1 MTKIIGLTGGIA
13 CGKSMVSEYLRQKG
27 IPVIDADLVA
37 RQVVEPG
44 SIGLQQ
50 IRDAF
55 GAQYLLAD
63 GSLNREMLG
72 RKVFAEPEAL
82 KRLNAIT
89 GPLILAE
96 LKSQLREAG
105 SVVVL
110 DAVLLLEEE
119 QYHQLVDQVWVVTA
133 GPELQL
139 ERLIQRNG
147 YSFRQ
152 AKNRIASQMTDAQR
166 VVYADAVIDN
176 SGTREETWHQVDVLL
191 AGLLTE

>member
-1 MTKIIGLTGGIA
+1 MIIGLTGGIA

-27 IPVIDADLVA
+27 IPVIDADIVA

-44 SIGLQQ
+44 SKGLQQ
-50 IRDAF
+50 IRDTF
-55 GAQYLLAD
+55 GMQYLLPD
-63 GSLNREMLG
+63 GSLNRELLG

-82 KRLNAIT
+82 KRLNGIT

-96 LKSQLREAG
+96 LKKQLQVSAP
-105 SVVVL
+105 VVVL
-110 DAVLLLEEE
+110 DAALLLEEE
-119 QYHQLVDQVWVVTA
+119 HYRQLVDKVWVVTA

-139 ERLIQRNG
+139 ERLIARNG

-166 VVYADAVIDN
+166 LVYADAVIDN
-176 SGTREETWHQVDVLL
+176 SDTREETWRQVDALL